1 MRIDKTKGF
10 KPETSFLSVEK
21 DASTIL
27 KAILDDN
34 VHGERIGKLM
44 YYGSEDALSKQPLTS
59 EQWRELVKP
68 QFHRTSPGCIKL
80 VPKIYLEDE
89 ARNYIIIKF
98 DHFSPNM
105 TNPEFRD
112 NIISFNIICH
122 YDQWQLENLQL
133 RPYQIAA
140 ALDSIFN
147 GTRLSGIGTLEFMG
161 CDIIMP
167 NDEFAG
173 LDLSYLAIH
182 GEDDKIPHPGDPY
195 MMESFMK
202 AFSADI
208 DVRNGR

>member
-1 MRIDKTKGF
+1 MRIDKTAGF

-44 YYGSEDALSKQPLTS
+44 YYGSEDALNKQPLTS

-147 GTRLSGIGTLEFMG
+147 GAKLSGIGTLEFMG

-182 GEDDKIPHPGDPY
+182 GEDDKIPHPSDPY

-202 AFSADI
+202 AFSADAN
-208 DVRNGR
+208 VRNGR